1 MYVCASVNLHI
12 CISAYLYK
20 SVSNKFRVSLYICSL
35 CSTGKRYI
43 CTIYWLHR
51 HQHHC
56 HHRGERN
63 HGTFHRIRRIISI
76 ITFSPLLVAIGSR
89 WCLHGYARTDPC
101 CSNNVTTLYK
111 VSPLPWD
118 RVSSQTIQ
126 RRRYKPPARYIRDL
140 LAQDRFQGSC
150 CLVTYIVW
158 YHKTRIRTA
167 GPCFEKETR
176 TRTVSYKRLLWPWRI
191 EPGVAYFKTNK
202 RPHFVTGAHRVF
214 LYRIMRVMKNKAGH
228 VQHVAG
234 HNKLWG
240 TFFPSTRIL
249 YVQHIILLKTP
260 LKCRTTMVSGL
271 RM

>member
-1 MYVCASVNLHI
+1 M
-12 CISAYLYK
+12 
-20 SVSNKFRVSLYICSL
+20 RQSL
-35 CSTGKRYI
+35 
-43 CTIYWLHR
+43 
-51 HQHHC
+51 Q
-56 HHRGERN
+56 
-63 HGTFHRIRRIISI
+63 
-76 ITFSPLLVAIGSR
+76 P
-89 WCLHGYARTDPC
+89 
-101 CSNNVTTLYK
+101 NNPTA
-111 VSPLPWD
+111 
-118 RVSSQTIQ
+118 TIQ
-126 RRRYKPPARYIRDL
+126 ATRKIHPGLAGARSFSRLMLPSDL
-140 LAQDRFQGSC
+140 VL
-150 CLVTYIVW
+150 

-176 TRTVSYKRLLWPWRI
+176 TRTAWYKRLLWPWNI

-240 TFFPSTRIL
+240 TFSPSTRIL